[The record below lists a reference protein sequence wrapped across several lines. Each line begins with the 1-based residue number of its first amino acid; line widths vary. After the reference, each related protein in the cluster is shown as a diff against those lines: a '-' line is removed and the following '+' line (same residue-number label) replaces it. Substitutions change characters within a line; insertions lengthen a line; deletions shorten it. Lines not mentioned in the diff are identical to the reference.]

1 MVNDTAEMWP
11 SPVPGVSTASGEPAS
26 ESLWASPARRFALI
40 FGAVYALAGVSGFL
54 VTGLHDFAGPL
65 SSTLV
70 VFAVNPLHN
79 IVHLLLGLAWL
90 AGSRTKRGAC
100 AANVGIGGILGLVTI
115 LGFANLLSFLGINGL
130 GDPDNFLHL
139 VTAAM
144 SLYFGSAGA
153 EVSPYRNL

>member
-1 MVNDTAEMWP
+1 MVNDTVAWP
-11 SPVPGVSTASGEPAS
+11 SAATAEPEAQ
-26 ESLWASPARRFALI
+26 SLWTSPARRFALI
-40 FGAVYALAGVSGFL
+40 FGAVYVFAGVAGFL

-70 VFAVNPLHN
+70 IFAVNPLHN
-79 IVHLLLGLAWL
+79 IVHVLLGAAWL
-90 AGSRTKRGAC
+90 AGSRSKRGAC
-100 AANVGIGGILGLVTI
+100 AANVGIGAVLGLVTI

-130 GDPDNFLHL
+130 ADPDNFLHL

-153 EVSPYRNL
+153 EASTYRSL

>member
-1 MVNDTAEMWP
+1 MANETVAWSSPATAQP
-11 SPVPGVSTASGEPAS
+11 TS
-26 ESLWASPARRFALI
+26 ESVWTSPARRFALI
-40 FGAVYALAGVSGFL
+40 FGAVYVLAGAAGFL

-79 IVHLLLGLAWL
+79 IVHLLLGLVWL

-100 AANVGIGGILGLVTI
+100 AANVGLGAVLGLVTI

-139 VTAAM
+139 VTASM

-153 EVSPYRNL
+153 EASPYRSV

>member
-1 MVNDTAEMWP
+1 M
-11 SPVPGVSTASGEPAS
+11 
-26 ESLWASPARRFALI
+26 WASPARRFALV
-40 FGAVYALAGVSGFL
+40 FGAVYALVGAAGFL

-70 VFAVNPLHN
+70 IFAVNPLHN
-79 IVHLLLGLAWL
+79 LIHLVLGGVWL

-100 AANVGIGGILGLVTI
+100 AANIGIGGVLGLVTI

-139 VTAAM
+139 VTASM

-153 EVSPYRNL
+153 EASPYRSL

>member
-1 MVNDTAEMWP
+1 MVNETVAW
-11 SPVPGVSTASGEPAS
+11 SVAPAGPADS
-26 ESLWASPARRFALI
+26 ADSASLWASPARRFAVI
-40 FGAVYALAGVSGFL
+40 FGAVYALVGMAGFL

-79 IVHLLLGLAWL
+79 IVHVLLGVAWL
-90 AGSRTKRGAC
+90 AGSRSKRGAC
-100 AANVGIGGILGLVTI
+100 AANIGIGAVLGLVTV
-115 LGFANLLSFLGINGL
+115 LGFANALSFLGINGL

-153 EVSPYRNL
+153 EASAYRSV